1 MSAFICTISGKIL
14 SINHSNKELSLCIEE
29 ALGDEAKEKKKMDFC
44 LDPNVSITNIF
55 NQPTRL
61 VSLKKGQKIKVNYI
75 KDKSKKTVFDIVV
88 LN

>member
-14 SINHSNKELSLCIEE
+14 SINHNNKELSLCIEE
-29 ALGDEAKEKKKMDFC
+29 ALGDEAKEKKKIDFC
-44 LDPNVSITNIF
+44 LDQNVGIANIF
-55 NQPTRL
+55 NQPMRL

-75 KDKSKKTVFDIVV
+75 KDKSKKTVFDIVI